1 MFLFFSW
8 NDFVPKIE
16 NFFEETFAH
25 MTDRQFRRWFR
36 INPDTFHQLADI
48 LIMGEDIFTYGR
60 KPMDFKKRLA
70 MT

>member
-1 MFLFFSW
+1 
-8 NDFVPKIE
+8 
-16 NFFEETFAH
+16 

-48 LIMGEDIFTYGR
+48 LVMDEDIFTNGR

-70 MT
+70 MTLAFLGSTIPSYQ